1 MVVLTN
7 RKIHSLED
15 KISNRFDRLGGISRT
30 DLGVVEAEE
39 DSFDKNSQFI
49 ALTEVF
55 KTTLPS
61 YDHILSRLD
70 ALHSELDY
78 DVGGDDEILLTAR
91 RHASQLSDSF
101 TFLCNLY

>member
-1 MVVLTN
+1 MILLTN

-15 KISNRFDRLGGISRT
+15 KINNRFDQLGGISRT

-39 DSFDKNSQFI
+39 DSSNQNWQSV

-55 KTTLPS
+55 KTTFPS

-70 ALHSELDY
+70 ALHSELDC
-78 DVGGDDEILLTAR
+78 DVGEDDEILLTAR
-91 RHASQLSDSF
+91 RHASQLSDSS
-101 TFLCNLY
+101 TFISHLY